1 MTVKELIQELL
12 QCPLNAEVH
21 IYCYYEKD
29 KLENCYV
36 KETPGPGKNKIVIL
50 EN

>member
-1 MTVKELIQELL
+1 MTVKELIIELL
-12 QCPLNAEVH
+12 EAPLDAEVH

-29 KLENCYV
+29 KLRDCYI
-36 KETPGPGKNKIVIL
+36 KETSKENKIVIL